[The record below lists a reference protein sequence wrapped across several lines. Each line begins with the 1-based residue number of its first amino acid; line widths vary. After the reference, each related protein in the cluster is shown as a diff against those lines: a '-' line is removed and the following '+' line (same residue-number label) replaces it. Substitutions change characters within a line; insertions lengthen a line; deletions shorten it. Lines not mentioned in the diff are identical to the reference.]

1 MKSIESTIELML
13 SSDYKERFKA
23 EYEQTRIRYL
33 KLKAIVTKYYQ
44 GTLEF
49 ELSCPIDI
57 LMDQLDIMQSYIDIL
72 EIRATIENVEL

>member
-1 MKSIESTIELML
+1 ML

-49 ELSCPIDI
+49 ELSCPIDV

>member
-1 MKSIESTIELML
+1 MKSIESTIEPML

-33 KLKAIVTKYYQ
+33 KLKAIVTKYYH

-49 ELSCPIDI
+49 ELSCPIDV